1 MRRIKIPLTVMIPS
15 MSIIASKTKGI
26 DRERYVYS
34 LSGFNQVRIINTW
47 NIITDFKFINVIV
60 HVGIALHLF
69 F

>member
-34 LSGFNQVRIINTW
+34 LSGFNQVRIQSLIPGTLSPILN
-47 NIITDFKFINVIV
+47 
-60 HVGIALHLF
+60 L
-69 F
+69 